1 MKIIKQ
7 ELQSE
12 KSLKQKL
19 EFLCEFSKVT
29 PTFITG
35 SIRKIKNT
43 NLIYIQPHRVI
54 VKNITFLVFIYS
66 NDVYISNIYGTNDIV
81 EDVKQVYLDE
91 FEQDRIE
98 FNNKQT
104 RKDRKIDDYFQKV
117 CDSQN
122 DIACEIIQNLE
133 IWIFGMIK
141 TMIQNFKRRYFDMEK
156 VKEQCKLEY
165 LIDMIK
171 EMYNKFESKLKE
183 IDEEYGTTLINFG
196 QSKYFIINFAMAKLM
211 EMEQTYRNKVALY
224 LFNNIKIQ

>member
-19 EFLCEFSKVT
+19 EFICEFSKVT

>member
-1 MKIIKQ
+1 MKIIKK
-7 ELQSE
+7 ELRFE
-12 KSLKQKL
+12 ECLKQRL
-19 EFLCEFSKVT
+19 EFICEFSKVT

-43 NLIYIQPHRVI
+43 NLTYIAPHRVI
-54 VKNITFLVFIYS
+54 VKNITFLVFNYS

-122 DIACEIIQNLE
+122 DIACEIIIEL
-133 IWIFGMIK
+133 G
-141 TMIQNFKRRYFDMEK
+141 DMDFWNDK
-156 VKEQCKLEY
+156 
-165 LIDMIK
+165 
-171 EMYNKFESKLKE
+171 
-183 IDEEYGTTLINFG
+183 
-196 QSKYFIINFAMAKLM
+196 
-211 EMEQTYRNKVALY
+211 
-224 LFNNIKIQ
+224 NNDTRL